1 MTATTS
7 ITSITSVTTTTTTTT
22 TRSRR
27 HLLTLFGAAALPWL
41 TGCGQS
47 ASAVYDGAGAPD
59 FRPSTRTFPVAWVL
73 SSGGPRGFVH
83 LGVLKALAAL
93 GCKPDLVVGSSVG
106 ALVGGLYAA
115 GLGLPYLE
123 KLALDAGIADV
134 VRPVLSGDQWLSGA
148 GIADLVNQQVNHK
161 PLQQWPLPFAAVAI
175 AQDSRQPHAFN
186 WGDAGV
192 AVQAACAIEGRLASV
207 RIRGT
212 QYVDADLEMPL
223 PVRMAR
229 ALGAQKV
236 LAVDASAYEDQAPKA
251 MESFRASDLRKRV
264 LTQADAVLAN
274 LTLHPDMGYY
284 AGMSRVYRERAL
296 QAGYDQTMTQA
307 AALRALHGLS

>member
-7 ITSITSVTTTTTTTT
+7 SPSTTN

-27 HLLTLFGAAALPWL
+27 HLLSLFGAAALPL
-41 TGCGQS
+41 AGCGQG
-47 ASAVYDGAGAPD
+47 ANAVYDGTGAPD
-59 FRPSTRTFPVAWVL
+59 FRPSARTFPVAWVL

-175 AQDSRQPHAFN
+175 VQDTRQPHAFN
-186 WGDAGV
+186 WGDAGA

-236 LAVDASAYEDQAPKA
+236 LAVDASAYEDKAPIA
-251 MESFRASDLRKRV
+251 MERFRVSDLRKRV

-274 LTLHPDMGYY
+274 FTLHPDMGYL
-284 AGMSRVYRERAL
+284 AGMSRAYRERSL